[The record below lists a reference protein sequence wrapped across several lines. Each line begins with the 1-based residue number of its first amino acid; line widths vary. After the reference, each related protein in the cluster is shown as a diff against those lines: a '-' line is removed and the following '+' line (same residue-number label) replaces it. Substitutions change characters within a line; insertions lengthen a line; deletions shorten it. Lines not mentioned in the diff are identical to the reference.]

1 MLARLEW
8 MTLQPKVI
16 LDVGC
21 RAGQTATS
29 LQQRYPQASVLAV
42 DCAELMLAAAPAT
55 LLRVCAAPQ
64 QLPLPP
70 QSVDLIFANFIL
82 PWQPDLRKTL
92 REWKRVL
99 RPEGI
104 LIFTVLGPDSFKE
117 WTTAQKAT
125 QIPWQI
131 DMHDVGDILIETGFA
146 DPVLDV
152 DYCTTTYR
160 NPEQFVEELIASEI
174 CHSRLTPE
182 MLQPAQDGCYETT
195 YEMVYAHAFSP
206 PESDA
211 FPAKD
216 GIARIPL
223 SHLRRQLK

>member
-8 MTLQPKVI
+8 MTLQPNVI

-21 RAGQTATS
+21 RAGDTAVS

-42 DCAELMLAAAPAT
+42 DHAELMLAAAPAT
-55 LLRVCAAPQ
+55 LLRVCASAQ
-64 QLPLPP
+64 QLPLAN
-70 QSVDLIFANFIL
+70 QSVDLIFANFVL
-82 PWQPDLRKTL
+82 PWQADLQQTIQ
-92 REWKRVL
+92 EWKRVL

-104 LIFTVLGPDSFKE
+104 LIFTALGPDSFKE
-117 WTTAQKAT
+117 WSATLKAV
-125 QIPWQI
+125 QIPWQM
-131 DMHDVGDILIETGFA
+131 DMHDIGDSLIENGFA

-152 DYCTTTYR
+152 DYCTTSYQSA
-160 NPEQFVEELIASEI
+160 ELFVAELVASEI
-174 CHSRLTPE
+174 CRSDLDVS
-182 MLQPAQDGCYETT
+182 MLPPAQDDRWETT
-195 YEMVYAHAFSP
+195 YEIVYGHAFAP
-206 PESDA
+206 AHSDA